1 METLAFGAEAI
12 GKGNLDHKVKIE
24 SDDELGQLARS
35 FNKMTEDLKL
45 NVTSVENLNLQ
56 IEQRQRAEEA
66 LRQRVQEMT
75 VLNTLAHRVSSS
87 LLLDQ
92 VVQAALDGIVAGFG
106 FELALLLTCEG
117 EKMF

>member
-1 METLAFGAEAI
+1 
-12 GKGNLDHKVKIE
+12 
-24 SDDELGQLARS
+24 
-35 FNKMTEDLKL
+35 MTEDLKL

-106 FELALLLTCEG
+106 SELALLLTCEG
-117 EKMF
+117 EKMFLRGAEVTGVTPRIAFDGMLIELPAGSNQVIFGDLGR